1 MSGSNASSVHE
12 RVRSRRK
19 QEYRRAILDAAEAVF
34 GQAGYGATKMSAI
47 ARAAGVAIG
56 TLYNYFD
63 SKREVF
69 DALLERV
76 QEQMLERIT
85 NAAPGSAGLSRV
97 HAILRETLASV
108 EECGQ
113 LFSVQMEAVGTR
125 DGGLDIEAHKRA
137 YFVYVGLLRE
147 AIEQAITQGELRD
160 DMGPNTLAIAL
171 MGSCRAFISDW
182 MLSDRSQSVVSQAD
196 RIMELFVKGAGPR

>member
-1 MSGSNASSVHE
+1 MTDPNAGSIHE

-19 QEYRRAILDAAEAVF
+19 QEYRRAILDAAAEVF

-47 ARAAGVAIG
+47 AQAAGVAIG

-69 DALLERV
+69 DALLERA

-85 NAAPGSAGLSRV
+85 NAAPGSVGLPRV

-113 LFSVQMEAVGTR
+113 LYSVQMEAVGNN

-147 AIEQAITQGELRD
+147 AIEQALTQGELRSD
-160 DMGPNTLAIAL
+160 LGPNPLALAL
-171 MGSCRAFISDW
+171 MGSCRAFIADW
-182 MLSDRSQSVVSQAD
+182 MLSDRSQSVVDQAD